1 MTLGQ
6 FALMA
11 NPTIQLW
18 TIKVIKFDNLRMRIF
33 MEILT
38 SDLESGTSKMFKK
51 GVALFFSCFFGL
63 AKFLG
68 IFHTCYAPK
77 SAPHQLYLD

>member
-1 MTLGQ
+1 
-6 FALMA
+6 
-11 NPTIQLW
+11 
-18 TIKVIKFDNLRMRIF
+18 

-51 GVALFFSCFFGL
+51 GVALFFSRFFEL

-68 IFHTCYAPK
+68 IFHACYALK
-77 SAPHQLYLD
+77 SVPHQLYLD